1 MMKNG
6 NMHRDYHDLSS
17 QRIVT
22 FVEDVMFFIIIFV
35 LVQEEEQ
42 ISLKNFCRILLE
54 AKQS

>member
-1 MMKNG
+1 
-6 NMHRDYHDLSS
+6 MHSDYHDLSS

-22 FVEDVMFFIIIFV
+22 FVEDVTFFV
-35 LVQEEEQ
+35 LLFLFLVQEEEEQ

>member
-1 MMKNG
+1 
-6 NMHRDYHDLSS
+6 MHSDYHDLSS

-22 FVEDVMFFIIIFV
+22 FGEDVTFFLLLFLF

>member
-1 MMKNG
+1 
-6 NMHRDYHDLSS
+6 MHSDYHDLSS